1 MPKLVKS
8 ASLLFRF
15 ARLIF
20 TLLIVLLTTLGSS
33 SAEALEQHELYTAD
47 EKLWIQEN
55 RQEVFCIGLDPLA
68 GMEYFQTD
76 EGAQGYLL
84 EIAALLSN
92 KTGLNFVLKPE
103 LSWSEAIDGL
113 ETESIQIL
121 FGANPTPERLEIMT
135 FTEPIYSVPYTVL
148 SLGEGVVRNIGDLYE
163 KRVGFLEEDI
173 IIDIMA
179 SAYTNLTYDVI
190 TFNDQEVG
198 LLALKD
204 GKVDAF
210 VTSGGDVTYDYLFR
224 FPELKVV
231 ANLEDI
237 RSLMTFSALKK
248 NSTLI
253 SIFQKTL
260 WQYESDI
267 QALID
272 QARVEYVR
280 KILNL
285 TVEEKLWLKA
295 HPSIKVG
302 VPTDYLPVDHYFG
315 GEYLG
320 IAGHY
325 LTTFADLIGIEIIA
339 VPDSFDDVYKLIE
352 AGEID
357 MLNMAITEDRLK
369 TFVYTDAFSNE
380 RDQIYGL
387 RDSKYVHD
395 IYGLDGKRVAVINGF
410 WHIDHLNLNLQN
422 PNLVYVSDIKE
433 AIEAVVRGKADY
445 FIETPAV
452 AEYYISGLG
461 YTNIIKKGETSAD
474 SYLYF
479 GVLKSHKPL
488 VEIFNRTKTLMSY
501 ENSKYLGVQGLP
513 EIENVANRRLF
524 TIIVGISS
532 IVVILIIV
540 MLKLQRDLIITKEK
554 ERLVYIDPLTGIHNR
569 NYFNLI
575 ESDIDRKSF
584 PQTLFVLDINHL
596 KRVNDRF
603 GHLNGDRLIEDV
615 SKIILEVADDHG
627 GISFRMGGDEF
638 VMLFIGLTEE
648 NVLHIYGT
656 LKERFLNSPLH
667 DRNSDALILDCLEVA
682 IGYSTRH
689 TLQDSFE
696 QCLQNADAMM
706 YLDKTGMKRVSFE
719 MNPE

>member
-1 MPKLVKS
+1 MPKLTALFLWES
-8 ASLLFRF
+8 RPAFIFLILLLF
-15 ARLIF
+15 
-20 TLLIVLLTTLGSS
+20 TTSFS
-33 SAEALEQHELYTAD
+33 RAEALEQQELYT
-47 EKLWIQEN
+47 EGEMLWIQEN
-55 RQEVFCIGLDPLA
+55 RHEVLYIGLDPLA
-68 GMEYFQTD
+68 GMEYFLTE

-84 EIAALLSN
+84 EIATLLSE

-103 LSWSEAIDGL
+103 LSWREAVDGL

-121 FGANPTPERLEIMT
+121 FGANPTPERLETMT

-148 SLGEGVVRNIGDLYE
+148 SLGDGAVRNIGDLNE
-163 KRVGFLEEDI
+163 KRVGFLDEDI

-179 SAYTNLTYDVI
+179 SAYTNLTYDVV
-190 TFNDQEVG
+190 TFGNQEVG
-198 LLALKD
+198 LFALKN
-204 GKVDAF
+204 GMVDAF

-224 FPELKVV
+224 FPQLKVV

-285 TVEEKLWLKA
+285 SQEEKSWLKA

-302 VPTDYLPVDHYFG
+302 VPTDYLPVDHYKG
-315 GEYLG
+315 GDYLG

-325 LTTFADLIGIEIIA
+325 MTTFADLIGIDLIA
-339 VPDSFDDVYKLIE
+339 VPGSFDDVYKLIE

-357 MLNMAITEDRLK
+357 VLNMAITEDRLK
-369 TFVYTDAFSNE
+369 RFLYTEAFSNE

-395 IYGLDGKRVAVINGF
+395 IYGLDGKRVAVIHGF

-433 AIEAVVRGKADY
+433 AIDAVARGKADY

-479 GVLKSHKPL
+479 GVLQSHQPF
-488 VEIFNRTKTLMSY
+488 VEIFNRTKTLISY
-501 ENSKYLGVQGLP
+501 DNSKYLGVQGLP

-524 TIIVGISS
+524 KITVGISGL
-532 IVVILIIV
+532 VVILIIV

-603 GHLNGDRLIEDV
+603 GHLNGDRLIEGV
-615 SKIILEVADDHG
+615 SKIILEVAKSYG
-627 GISFRMGGDEF
+627 GVSFRMGGDEF
-638 VMLFIGLTEE
+638 VMLFFGLTEE
-648 NVLHIYGT
+648 SITHVYET
-656 LKERFLNSPLH
+656 LKKRFFSTPLY
-667 DRNSDALILDCLEVA
+667 DRNNGALILECLEVA
-682 IGYSTRH
+682 VGYSTRYA
-689 TLQDSFE
+689 LQESFE

-706 YLDKTGMKRVSFE
+706 YDDKTVMKCGQFE
-719 MNPE
+719 TNSD